1 MIGKGSILG
10 RKSDTKQNKG
20 ILESRLN
27 GPSLAILRGR
37 ECRSSELLKLST
49 DAFSHVLQAARAL
62 IELDELQANA
72 VAARIELDL
81 RIGAAFTRLQTLQLQ
96 NISPTLENQTISY
109 GTWLFWYH
117 KRLSNSIFRV
127 LSIPNTRFRGRSL
140 PAGQEFQTGKVLG
153 HQSHAYP
160 RWNQSQL
167 PLEASSPL

>member
-1 MIGKGSILG
+1 MIEKGSILG

-72 VAARIELDL
+72 VAARMELDL

-96 NISPTLENQTISY
+96 NLSPTLENQTISY
-109 GTWLFWYH
+109 GAWPFWYINVF
-117 KRLSNSIFRV
+117 LIIFRI
-127 LSIPNTRFRGRSL
+127 LSIPDTRFRGRSL
-140 PAGQEFQTGKVLG
+140 LAGEEFQTGKVLG

-160 RWNQSQL
+160 RWNQS
-167 PLEASSPL
+167 